1 MQNLPLKFLNGMPI
15 RIRNERF
22 LETKENL
29 EKFISDEPELCTKEF
44 ATKVMRSYEVKTNNQ
59 VEGYPDDVEEIEEI
73 IDDEEHKQDSFQ
85 KRRIVN
91 LHNGYDYILGEP
103 PINKDTLKE
112 LYAILSKGLL
122 NEKDLEH
129 MGKFYRN
136 GPVYI
141 FYSSDIT
148 VSPDQ
153 GIPEALID
161 SFMNDYFKFLNNLD
175 FSENI
180 TDEYIKSQ
188 ILHFYFVYI
197 HPYFDVN
204 GRTSRTTSMWY
215 LLLKK
220 AYPYIIFNRG
230 ITLNG
235 KDYNKVILDVKKYKD
250 ISYFIDYMLK
260 TVATEL
266 EKEYILSSIAK
277 ATPDKLTIEDHQ
289 TLLYLLS
296 MNGLLSVKDF
306 ASTYNHLHDK
316 KRIQVIYESMI
327 NPLIQKGILEVER
340 TTHKNMF
347 GDYPNEILRFNP
359 HVMEYDRDKIKSLKR
374 YR

>member
-1 MQNLPLKFLNGMPI
+1 MEFLPLKFADGMPLKI
-15 RIRNERF
+15 RRERF
-22 LETKENL
+22 LKEKEEL
-29 EKFISDEPELCTKEF
+29 EQFIFDEPALNTKEF
-44 ATKVMRSYEVKTNNQ
+44 AMKVMRSYEVKTNNQ
-59 VEGYPDDVEEIEEI
+59 VEGYPDDVLEIEKI
-73 IDDEEHKQDSFQ
+73 ILEEDKKQDSFQ

-91 LHNGYDYILGEP
+91 LHEGYDYILSEP
-103 PINKDTLKE
+103 TINKENLKTL
-112 LYAILSKGLL
+112 YSILSNGLL
-122 NEKDLEH
+122 SKRDLQN
-129 MGKFYRN
+129 MGEYYRN

-153 GIPEALID
+153 GINENLID
-161 SFMNDYFKFLNNLD
+161 SFMTDYFNFLNNLD
-175 FSENI
+175 FRENI

-235 KDYNKVILDVKKYKD
+235 KDYNKVILDVKKYRD
-250 ISYFIDYMLK
+250 ISYFILYMLK
-260 TVATEL
+260 TVESEL
-266 EKEYILSSIAK
+266 EKEYILSSIEQ
-277 ATPDKLTIEDHQ
+277 ATPFKLSIEDHQ

-306 ASTYNHLHDK
+306 ASIYNRLHDK
-316 KRIQVIYESMI
+316 KTTKVIYETMI
-327 NPLIQKGILEVER
+327 DPLIQKGILEIER
-340 TTHKNMF
+340 TTNKYMF
-347 GDYPNEILRFNP
+347 ANFKNEILRFNP
-359 HVMEYDRDKIKSLKR
+359 HIMDYDKKRIRSLKK
-374 YR
+374 YN